1 MTGRPIAPPMRK
13 GAARTRPEVILPGDH
28 DTMTGPQLRS
38 HYAKGC
44 THEACRA
51 AVRDA
56 ARERGRARAKRK
68 REHAI
73 DAPPPPPQAGLT
85 LSGSRVPARG
95 ASRRLQGLLFAG
107 HSPVAIARRTQ
118 IGVDAIWWLL
128 HDLVDDVDEVTHR
141 VIDREFRLLREQ
153 EPQPQAKTAAAAEQ
167 LTTMSRHLARLHGW
181 ASPFAWEDI
190 DQDDSPSYSSTVDA
204 SSTYSDRQRE
214 LSAERGRRWRSAQP
228 HVAEGTDEEGE
239 EAQ

>member
-13 GAARTRPEVILPGDH
+13 GAARTRPEAILPGDH

-38 HYAKGC
+38 HYSKGC

-56 ARERGRARAKRK
+56 ARERGRERAKRK

-73 DAPPPPPQAGLT
+73 DAPPPPPQPGLT

-141 VIDREFRLLREQ
+141 VIDREFRLMREQ
-153 EPQPQAKTAAAAEQ
+153 EPQPQAKTVAAAEQ
-167 LTTMSRHLARLHGW
+167 LTAMSRRLATIHGW
-181 ASPFAWEDI
+181 ASPFAWDDI
-190 DQDDSPSYSSTVDA
+190 DGDDAPIYSSTVAA
-204 SSTYSDRQRE
+204 SSSFTARQAT
-214 LSAERGRRWRSAQP
+214 LKNGPSKNTS
-228 HVAEGTDEEGE
+228 TTGE
-239 EAQ
+239 A